1 MLKKIGLVLIFCTLF
16 VVFYNAGLK
25 VGGAATRYD
34 VEPTYND
41 STGMYS
47 IPYVNRGGTYYAI
60 NVTKKA
66 TSGKITAR
74 YWVGHNSSKKDMVG
88 TQLMYDP
95 KKMTLSGFEEP
106 CSTCHGTPME
116 ITITSTSD
124 GLRWI
129 MAEATVPASDFGLT
143 GYQFTLSSNTYFNFT
158 DMDGV
163 TRHSMAGPSVG
174 FTLGW
179 VSPITRVKGNSMYV
193 SK

>member
-1 MLKKIGLVLIFCTLF
+1 MVLILCTLF

-95 KKMTLSGFEEP
+95 KKMTLGGFEEP

-116 ITITSTSD
+116 NYYINF
-124 GLRWI
+124 RWI
-129 MAEATVPASDFGLT
+129 KMDYGR
-143 GYQFTLSSNTYFNFT
+143 SNCSGFRFRFNRISIYF
-158 DMDGV
+158 
-163 TRHSMAGPSVG
+163 
-174 FTLGW
+174 
-179 VSPITRVKGNSMYV
+179 K
-193 SK
+193 